1 MTTPSAFDKAGVPK
15 QDDGIQIGTLDR
27 LDRLLARTG
36 IPEDAR
42 REVLKPFRE
51 VRAARQKPAHV
62 LRANVTDK
70 TFMRKQAELLQDVI
84 TSLELL
90 RGLWQ
95 RHPANGGWSAPEYA
109 ENGKR
114 YWL

>member
-1 MTTPSAFDKAGVPK
+1 MKCPVIEMSPL
-15 QDDGIQIGTLDR
+15 GTLNR

-42 REVLKPFRE
+42 REVLKPLRE

-62 LRANVTDK
+62 LRANLTDK
-70 TFMRKQAELLQDVI
+70 TFVRKQAELLQDVT

-90 RGLWQ
+90 RELWQ
-95 RHPANGGWSAPEYA
+95 RHPANSGWSAPDYVA
-109 ENGKR
+109 NGTR